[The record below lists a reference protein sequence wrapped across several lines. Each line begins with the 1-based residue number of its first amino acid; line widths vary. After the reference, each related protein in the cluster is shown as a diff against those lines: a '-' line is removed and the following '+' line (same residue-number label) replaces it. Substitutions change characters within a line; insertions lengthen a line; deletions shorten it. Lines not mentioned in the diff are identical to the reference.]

1 VAAETEEELVEP
13 EAGSP
18 RRGARPGVIVAATL
32 AAVVSLSFL
41 IYSVGD
47 SKSGDVGGGGSNLS
61 GAGAQGACGVGNP
74 DPSYTIA
81 VTPNPDPP
89 RPDGTTLNISVRQ
102 AGQAIT
108 GAKVCVSADMPD
120 MGHDGMYAVA
130 KELSGGQ
137 YETRF
142 QFGMDGGWKLSL
154 TVAPPGKA
162 AVSVPLNLQVAAI
175 SPD

>member
-1 VAAETEEELVEP
+1 MAAGTEEEFVEP

-18 RRGARPGVIVAATL
+18 RRWARPGVIVAATL
-32 AAVVSLSFL
+32 APVVALSFL
-41 IYSVGD
+41 IDSVGD
-47 SKSGDVGGGGSNLS
+47 HKSGDVGGGGSNRS
-61 GAGAQGACGVGNP
+61 GAGVQGACGVGNA

-81 VTPNPDPP
+81 VTPDPDPP
-89 RPDGTTLNISVRQ
+89 RPDGTTLNISVSQ
-102 AGQAIT
+102 AGQAVT

-120 MGHDGMYAVA
+120 MGHPGIYSVA

-142 QFGMDGGWKLSL
+142 QFGMSGGWKLSL

-162 AVSVPLNLQVAAI
+162 AVSVPLSLQVEAI